1 MVAPP
6 VPWSL
11 VCASVLL
18 GFHVFRELKTGEPAL
33 SQATHPPLPL
43 VSPEP
48 VAEYLLLTPEGDIE
62 REDLALS
69 PVLLWRLIK
78 GNRTV
83 SRVRP
88 ENLFLTE
95 ISRGQDWT
103 TVEITELL
111 DEARTIGRA
120 LGVQDV
126 DDEGGVEPLREAL
139 KTCLGISGKE
149 STAWMV
155 TRGADGVVS
164 GPFVTPSEDAVYLGN
179 DCLLKTSAGSIVH
192 LIKTSRE
199 AVVEGR
205 ASLSLDPPPG
215 EIVGQTTPL
224 DAAAGRGTPELHRV
238 DARLFPMKR
247 DSTGRRFR
255 DFRSA
260 VELVNSGR
268 FIDWLVDGPL
278 TVRWVLRHMLAHGGT
293 PLGFFQ
299 RFLSD
304 TRLDHSATGIA
315 ELYAWCKFFE
325 TLVTYDQVDP
335 SRLAACELG
344 VRRIQMICDKWKHK
358 LPAAGIGGTGSGDI
372 FEDSHLLLGTSETRG
387 AVCLAPALQE
397 WRGEQLAKEAAAN
410 IERRKAREERA
421 LAANKA

>member
-1 MVAPP
+1 MIHRLRLCRIVLNA
-6 VPWSL
+6 SL
-11 VCASVLL
+11 WMALPLKARIAIKVESDPTLWLERVVLL
-18 GFHVFRELKTGEPAL
+18 RIGG
-33 SQATHPPLPL
+33 S
-43 VSPEP
+43 
-48 VAEYLLLTPEGDIE
+48 EYLLLTPEGDIE
-62 REDLALS
+62 REDLALP
-69 PVLLWRLIK
+69 PVLSWRLIK

-83 SRVRP
+83 PGVRT

-103 TVEITELL
+103 NDEIKELL
-111 DEARTIGRA
+111 DEAQTMGRA

-126 DDEGGVEPLREAL
+126 DDDGGVEPLREAL
-139 KTCLGISGKE
+139 KTGLGISGKE

-155 TRGADGVVS
+155 IRGADGVIS
-164 GPFVTPSEDAVYLGN
+164 GSFVTPSEDAVFLGN
-179 DCLLKTSAGSIVH
+179 DCLSKTSAGSVMH

-199 AVVEGR
+199 AVAEGK

-397 WRGEQLAKEAAAN
+397 WLGEQLAKEAAAN
-410 IERRKAREERA
+410 KERRKAREERA
-421 LAANKA
+421 LAAKKA